1 MIEHPYYK
9 MNTFQCQFFFLLLY
23 QRLTMFFNI
32 RGVQFSIKI
41 EETGFKKRGILPLFL
56 FEYFRSYGID
66 FFYYFTWFSSVISLE
81 NFFDCFM

>member
-41 EETGFKKRGILPLFL
+41 EE
-56 FEYFRSYGID
+56 
-66 FFYYFTWFSSVISLE
+66 ISQKIE
-81 NFFDCFM
+81 SISFNFI